1 MRNIIITD
9 MTLAHYASTLSFKAK
24 VEIARHLDHLQV
36 DVIDMPAIGD
46 SSATALMI
54 RTASA
59 FIKHSA
65 VSVCTGMSVA
75 GVEAAAAAVANA
87 KKARLKVELPVSP
100 VQMEYSCHLKPQQL
114 LALAGEL
121 FAAARAKCDSVEFC
135 AADATR
141 ADRAFLA
148 QMVNAAVEAGV
159 DTVTLCDDEGAM
171 LPDEFAAFIRS
182 VCEDIPA
189 LSRVRIGILCRNT
202 FGMAAASAVMAIR
215 AGAGEVKCCVG
226 SNDIPGLETLANV
239 LNHCGDRCGI
249 ASAINYNELRR
260 ITRQIEWVSGTAANP
275 QLSGGAAADDA
286 DTPLFDGDTPE
297 AVAAAVR
304 KLGYDLS
311 AEDCSRVYDEFVRV
325 SAKKKV
331 GSRELEAIVASVA
344 LQVPPTYR
352 LISYVINNG
361 NIISSSAQIA
371 LERDGQQTAGVCI
384 GDGPVDAAFLTL
396 EQIIGR
402 RFELDDFQI
411 QAVTEGQEAV
421 GSALVRLRSNGKL
434 YSGNGISTDI
444 IGASIRAYLNAV
456 NKIVYE
462 EAE

>member
-1 MRNIIITD
+1 MRNITITD
-9 MTLAHYASTLSFKAK
+9 MTLARYASTLSFKAK
-24 VEIARHLDHLQV
+24 IEIARHLDHLQV

-46 SSATALMI
+46 SSAAALMI

-59 FIKHSA
+59 FIKYSA
-65 VSVCTGMSVA
+65 VSVCTGMTVA
-75 GVEAAAAAVANA
+75 GVEAAAAAIANA

-100 VQMEYSCHLKPQQL
+100 VQMEYHCHLKPQQL

-121 FAAARAKCDSVEFC
+121 FAAARAKCESVEFC
-135 AADATR
+135 ADDATR
-141 ADRAFLA
+141 ADRAFLT

-189 LSRVRIGILCRNT
+189 LRRVRIGILCRNT
-202 FGMAAASAVMAIR
+202 FGMAAASAVMAIK

-226 SNDIPGLETLANV
+226 SDDIPGLETLANV
-239 LNHCGDRCGI
+239 LNHCGDRCGV

-260 ITRQIEWVSGTAANP
+260 ITKQIEWFSDDAGRM
-275 QLSGGAAADDA
+275 QLPSRADDA

-297 AVAAAVR
+297 AVTAAVR

-311 AEDCSRVYDEFVRV
+311 AEDCGRVYDEFVRV

-371 LERDGQQTAGVCI
+371 LERDGQQTVGVCI
-384 GDGPVDAAFLTL
+384 GDGPVDAAFRAL
-396 EQIIGR
+396 EQLTGR
-402 RFELDDFQI
+402 HYELDDFQI

-421 GSALVRLRSNGKL
+421 GSALVRLRSSGKL